1 MTLREEVVR
10 RAEVEEKL
18 AETLGDLEMA
28 EYQIALLEDGE
39 KEHLD
44 NINNLEKKVKELE
57 EK

>member
-28 EYQIALLEDGE
+28 KYQIALLEEGE
-39 KEHLD
+39 
-44 NINNLEKKVKELE
+44 
-57 EK
+57 